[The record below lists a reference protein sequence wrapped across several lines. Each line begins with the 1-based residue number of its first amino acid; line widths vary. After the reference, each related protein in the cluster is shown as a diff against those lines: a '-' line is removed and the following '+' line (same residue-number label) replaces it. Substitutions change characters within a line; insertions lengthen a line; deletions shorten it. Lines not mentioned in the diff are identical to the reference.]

1 MFSYIPRLLSSMLF
15 LATCICI
22 MAIIYSSFLK
32 DNVPASQMMENIAF
46 GCNSSLFSSASI
58 ACIIV
63 LMAFVQGG
71 HYDELKSDIK
81 SKISSRSDDDED

>member
-1 MFSYIPRLLSSMLF
+1 MTKPPFSNLLLYLSL
-15 LATCICI
+15 
-22 MAIIYSSFLK
+22 
-32 DNVPASQMMENIAF
+32 E
-46 GCNSSLFSSASI
+46 LFSSASI